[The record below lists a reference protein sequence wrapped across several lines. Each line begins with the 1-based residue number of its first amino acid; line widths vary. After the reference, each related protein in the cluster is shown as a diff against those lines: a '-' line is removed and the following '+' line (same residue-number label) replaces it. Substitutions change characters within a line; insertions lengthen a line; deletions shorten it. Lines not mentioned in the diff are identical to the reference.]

1 MKSRMIFLL
10 LAVPASA
17 AFAQYKCTAADGA
30 ITFQQTP
37 CFGAKSEQRLN
48 VVPNGHP
55 SAASAPASGAKG
67 APAAAAGAQAADSVD
82 KRMLAGYEKQRQR
95 DALLRELDAAREDKA
110 RHATQ
115 RQDAVAAVRRQ
126 YGDDPANA
134 GALRDALA
142 SIDTRY
148 DALDALGERRIRSA
162 QEALDRWDKVLPQ

>member
-1 MKSRMIFLL
+1 MKSRLILVL

-37 CFGAKSEQRLN
+37 CFGAKSQEKLN

-55 SAASAPASGAKG
+55 PAVPAAG
-67 APAAAAGAQAADSVD
+67 AAAAGAFTPEAAAGPADGVD
-82 KRMLAGYEKQRQR
+82 KRLLAGYEKQRER
-95 DALLRELDAAREDKA
+95 DALVRALDAARQDQA
-110 RHATQ
+110 QRAGQ
-115 RQDAVAAVRRQ
+115 RQDAIAAARRQ

-142 SIDTRY
+142 AIDSRY
-148 DALDALGERRIRSA
+148 NVLDELGDARVREA
-162 QEALDRWDKVLPQ
+162 QEALARWDNPLQQ